1 MMRQVLRTMMVAA
14 GVVLAVPQTGWACQV
29 CFGDPNSAMSIGASW
44 GILLLLGITG
54 GVLAA
59 FASFFSLSVEAIQ
72 DGGRRARRSV
82 PIVAGWKPLVT
93 PQPP

>member
-44 GILLLLGITG
+44 GILVMIGITG

-59 FASFFSLSVEAIQ
+59 FASFFLYLLKRSRMAIGQRVDLSPSSQ
-72 DGGRRARRSV
+72 
-82 PIVAGWKPLVT
+82 AGSPS
-93 PQPP
+93 